1 MSASRIVSVS
11 KGEMKV
17 LTASR
22 SIGGVAIIE
31 RSRTPVRANWSV
43 RGIGVAESVSTWMW
57 ARSSFSRSL
66 CFTPKCCSSSTIK
79 RPRSLNSIP
88 LPSSAWVPMAI
99 SVVPSA
105 MPFLTRAS
113 SAEPTRREAWPISIG
128 SPRKRSWKV
137 RVCWR
142 ASSVVGAISATCL
155 PFMAATK
162 AARSATSVLPKPT
175 SPQIEAVHRAAGLQ
189 VVEGRLDRRHLVV
202 RLLVGEAGGEL
213 VVEPGGRRQRRG
225 GARQPRGGGLD
236 QLLRHVADALLQPR
250 LARLPADA
258 AELVEIGG
266 GALRAVAGQEL
277 DVLHRQ
283 EQAVVAGVE
292 DLQAIV
298 RRARR
303 LDGAQA
309 GEAAD
314 AMVDVHDEIAGRE
327 ARHFG
332 QRIGG
337 ALAPAAGAHEPVA
350 EHVLVADDGNV
361 GRLEAGLE
369 AKNGEARRALRK
381 RLQRR
386 PSSPPASGSGAH
398 GRGAPGP
405 SGRARP
411 RSRRR
416 A

>member
-1 MSASRIVSVS
+1 MTMSI
-11 KGEMKV
+11 
-17 LTASR
+17 
-22 SIGGVAIIE
+22 
-31 RSRTPVRANWSV
+31 
-43 RGIGVAESVSTWMW
+43 
-57 ARSSFSRSL
+57 
-66 CFTPKCCSSSTIK
+66 
-79 RPRSLNSIP
+79 
-88 LPSSAWVPMAI
+88 
-99 SVVPSA
+99 VPSA

-113 SAEPTRREAWPISIG
+113 SAEPTRREAWPISSG
-128 SPRKRSWKV
+128 RPRKRSLKV
-137 RVCWR
+137 L
-142 ASSVVGAISATCL
+142 VVLAGEQRRRHDHRHLLAVHGGDEGGAERHLGLAEADV
-155 PFMAATK
+155 AADQ
-162 AARSATSVLPKPT
+162 P
-175 SPQIEAVHRAAGLQ
+175 VHRAAGGE
-189 VVEGRLDRRHLVV
+189 VVERRVDRRHLVV
-202 RLLVGEAGGEL
+202 GLLVGEAGGEL
-213 VVEPGGRRQRRG
+213 VVEAGGRRQRRG
-225 GARQPRGGGLD
+225 GAHQPRGGGLD

-250 LARLPADA
+250 LAVLPADA

-314 AMVDVHDEIAGRE
+314 AVVDVHDEIAGRE

-332 QRIGG
+332 QRVGG
-337 ALAPAAGAHEPVA
+337 ALALAAGADEAVA
-350 EHVLVADDGNV
+350 EHVLVADDGDV

-369 AKNGEARRALRK
+369 RQHGEARRALRQ
-381 RLQRR
+381 RLQLAPVLHRLQ
-386 PSSPPASGSGAH
+386 AQAAH
-398 GRGAPGP
+398 GRRAPGRG
-405 SGRARP
+405 GRARP